1 MARKAYKDLSPE
13 AKEARRN
20 YHREWAAKNP
30 ERVKEANRRFWE
42 RKAQAEAAGKEAGVN
57 GKQKAAYG

>member
-1 MARKAYKDLSPE
+1 MARKACKELSPE

-30 ERVKEANRRFWE
+30 DKVKEATRRFWE
-42 RKAQAEAAGKEAGVN
+42 RKAQAEAAGKEAG
-57 GKQKAAYG
+57 